1 MSLSRSI
8 TIGSVSVPFVV
19 PITSGEGCDASNTD
33 IQCIMACM
41 MGVTVTVEAERWPG
55 VMGYGEM
62 DKISILIH
70 TADDRGPSPSRR
82 RGFPVYI

>member
-1 MSLSRSI
+1 
-8 TIGSVSVPFVV
+8 
-19 PITSGEGCDASNTD
+19 
-33 IQCIMACM
+33 MACM